1 MRKKNDFSML
11 TLVAGGKKFG
21 SNKLPVK
28 KTLHIKGGV
37 VGRSGRTGQ
46 VSTGRAGIRSYLT
59 HN

>member
-28 KTLHIKGGV
+28 KNPAYQ
-37 VGRSGRTGQ
+37 GRGSREKWPDRP
-46 VSTGRAGIRSYLT
+46 SLDRSCWYKELLNT
-59 HN
+59 